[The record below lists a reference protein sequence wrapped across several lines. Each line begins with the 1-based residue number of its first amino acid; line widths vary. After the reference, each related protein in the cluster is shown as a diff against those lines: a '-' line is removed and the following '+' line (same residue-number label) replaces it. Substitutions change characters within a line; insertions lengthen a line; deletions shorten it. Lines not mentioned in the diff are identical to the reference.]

1 MVRAQEGTTMGAVLT
16 IGRLAEAT
24 GVPARTIRYYE
35 QVGALSPPSRTA
47 AGYRTYTPQAVER
60 LRFLRRARAL
70 GLSLRQLRPLAEA
83 LENGP
88 AGSLRPRLRG
98 VVRAHLDSVER
109 RAAELDLLRRQL
121 ERVLER
127 LAAAEAVDR
136 GNGNRRRTRPR
147 QCRCL
152 EVEESAASR

>member
-1 MVRAQEGTTMGAVLT
+1 MGAVLT

-109 RAAELDLLRRQL
+109 RVAELDLLRRQL

>member
-1 MVRAQEGTTMGAVLT
+1 MGAVLT

-35 QVGALSPPSRTA
+35 QVGALSRPSRTA

-83 LENGP
+83 LEHGP
-88 AGSLRPRLRG
+88 AGSLPPRLRG
-98 VVRAHLDSVER
+98 VIRAHLDSVER
-109 RAAELDLLRRQL
+109 RIAELDLLRRQL

-127 LAAAEAVDR
+127 LDAADTVHRAKGGAR
-136 GNGNRRRTRPR
+136 QPPPR